1 MKISGQLLVVIAI
14 AVLGSIRIRELFLRT
29 VLELVPG
36 QPAKPDHRDSYSDR

>member
-1 MKISGQLLVVIAI
+1 MKTSGQRLVVIAN
-14 AVLGSIRIRELFLRT
+14 AVLGTIRIRELFPRT